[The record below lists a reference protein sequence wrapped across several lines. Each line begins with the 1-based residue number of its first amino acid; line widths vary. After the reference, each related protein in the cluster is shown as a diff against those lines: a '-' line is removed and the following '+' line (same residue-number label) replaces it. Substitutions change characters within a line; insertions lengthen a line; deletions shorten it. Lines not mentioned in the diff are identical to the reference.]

1 MDSAGIVL
9 LLLVLVAFSAFFS
22 ASETAYTS
30 VSRVRLKTLANTGS
44 RRATLALKLSER
56 YDALIS
62 TILIG
67 NNIVNILSTSLATVV
82 FIRFFGDAGVSV
94 STVVMTVVILMFGE
108 ITPKCVARERGEGIA
123 LAVAPPLMAIMKLL
137 TPLVFLSTRWR
148 ALVGRVMRPGKT
160 RGITAEELLTFVEEA
175 QSEGEINESEGE
187 IIRSA
192 IAFDDLTAQDIL
204 TPRVDLAVVHRDDT
218 PEQIADTF
226 RACGYSRLPVCGQS
240 VDDIVGVLHERDF
253 FLRAPGTGVEEL
265 MTSPEMVPP
274 SVRLPALLQLLQ
286 RTKTHMAIVIDE
298 YGGVQ
303 GVVTVEDILEELVGE
318 IWDEHD
324 QVCEEI
330 VPLSDGA
337 TLAAGSASLERLL
350 ARFGVEREFESTT
363 VGGWVSEELGRLP
376 VEGDS
381 FTCEGLKAT
390 VEKTQGR
397 RTLRVRVERAPQ
409 EERGA

>member
-30 VSRVRLKTLANTGS
+30 VSRVRLKTLANAGS

-204 TPRVDLAVVHRDDT
+204 TPR
-218 PEQIADTF
+218 
-226 RACGYSRLPVCGQS
+226 
-240 VDDIVGVLHERDF
+240 
-253 FLRAPGTGVEEL
+253 
-265 MTSPEMVPP
+265 
-274 SVRLPALLQLLQ
+274 
-286 RTKTHMAIVIDE
+286 
-298 YGGVQ
+298 
-303 GVVTVEDILEELVGE
+303 
-318 IWDEHD
+318 
-324 QVCEEI
+324 
-330 VPLSDGA
+330 
-337 TLAAGSASLERLL
+337 
-350 ARFGVEREFESTT
+350 
-363 VGGWVSEELGRLP
+363 
-376 VEGDS
+376 
-381 FTCEGLKAT
+381 
-390 VEKTQGR
+390 
-397 RTLRVRVERAPQ
+397 
-409 EERGA
+409 